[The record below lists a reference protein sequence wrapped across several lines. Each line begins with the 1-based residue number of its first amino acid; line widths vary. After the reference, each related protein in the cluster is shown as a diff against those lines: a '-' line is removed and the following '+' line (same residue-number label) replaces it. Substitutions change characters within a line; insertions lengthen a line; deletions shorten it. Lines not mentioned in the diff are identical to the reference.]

1 MDGAKTKMKHSL
13 QFRLSA
19 WLSVAVFAVGIL
31 AGIFSF
37 VTAFHDANELQDDQ
51 LRQLAAFINQQRV
64 PLLHLAETEEI
75 PDSEP
80 EDRISVRLLQPLDAQ
95 AVESPGALAG
105 LPLNLPDGMQTVSLP
120 GDSWRV
126 LVTKLD
132 AGSRIA
138 LGQRTAMRD
147 EIAYSSAWRTLLPL
161 LALIP
166 ILLILMGYLVRT
178 MFKPLKSVALDL
190 DGRIDDEL
198 HGINEA
204 QLPSEIQPF
213 VVAINRL
220 LGRVAQSVA
229 LQRRFVADAAHELR
243 SPLTALSLQAERL
256 ASADMSAEARARLAV
271 LTGGIQR
278 NRRLL
283 DQLLTL
289 AREQD
294 AGRTANET
302 VSIQQVFRQVL
313 EELMP
318 LAEEKNIDLGVLGEE
333 DAQVRATEAALKTLV
348 TNLVSNAIRY
358 TPRNGQI
365 DLSIES
371 SPANVTL
378 LVCDTGPGIAPEER
392 ERVFDPFYR
401 VLGSGETGSGLGLA
415 IVKTI
420 ALRLGAQLGLSYAND
435 EEKTGLC
442 ARVTFDQE
450 ACAGHAKSQPDRS
463 A

>member
-1 MDGAKTKMKHSL
+1 MDGTKAKMKQSL

-19 WLSVAVFAVGIL
+19 WLSAAVFAVGIL
-31 AGIFSF
+31 AGVFSF

-64 PLLHLAETEEI
+64 PLLHLADAEEI

-80 EDRISVRLLQPLDAQ
+80 EDRIYVRLLLPSDAT
-95 AVESPGALAG
+95 AAESPGALAG

-126 LVTKLD
+126 FVTTLGV
-132 AGSRIA
+132 GSRIA
-138 LGQRTAMRD
+138 LGQRTAVRD
-147 EIAYSSAWRTLLPL
+147 EIAHNSAWRTLLPL

-190 DGRIDDEL
+190 DGRADDAL
-198 HGINEA
+198 HGITDAN
-204 QLPSEIQPF
+204 LPSEIRPF

-256 ASADMSAEARARLAV
+256 TAADMSAEARARLAV
-271 LTGGIQR
+271 LSGGIQR

-294 AGRTANET
+294 AGRTANEA
-302 VSIQQVFRQVL
+302 VSIQRVFRQVL

-365 DLSIES
+365 DLSVQIS
-371 SPANVTL
+371 QASVTL

-420 ALRLGAQLGLSYAND
+420 ALRIGAQLALSYAND
-435 EEKTGLC
+435 NEKTGLC
-442 ARVTFDQE
+442 ARVIFEQHSF
-450 ACAGHAKSQPDRS
+450 AGHAKSQPDKS